1 MVGGENG
8 VNGQIVLLVVEV
20 GPKEELEFV
29 IVQLLNL
36 GVMTVQLM
44 VHWTWKHNHAM
55 KILAQVKSK
64 RI

>member
-8 VNGQIVLLVVEV
+8 VNGQNVLLVVEV

-44 VHWTWKHNHAM
+44 VH
-55 KILAQVKSK
+55 
-64 RI
+64 

>member
-1 MVGGENG
+1 MVVGENG

-20 GPKEELEFV
+20 ELKEEPEFV

-44 VHWTWKHNHAM
+44 AH
-55 KILAQVKSK
+55 
-64 RI
+64 